1 MRIQLFVPPQGYVA
15 QRWSEGSSMP
25 PLGILFL
32 ASVLEQEGFEV
43 MVVPSDVLGDTWQEV
58 EQRIIDF
65 RPAIVG
71 ITTTTENRFDSFKL
85 AKIAKRVSPSTLTVL
100 GGPHISMAGEDTITH
115 VKEVDVLVVG
125 EGERTVVELAR
136 TVKAGGLLKNVSG
149 IYFRDIDGQIVFTGR
164 RARIEELDDLPFPAR
179 HMIPMDKYNFFVET
193 RDGKKRRAQNLMTSR
208 GCPFNCYFCATPIN
222 WGRKMRGHSPE
233 RVIEEVEHLVDH
245 YGAEF
250 IWFYDD
256 TLNYNAQR
264 LHKIMDMIIER
275 KLNIKFA
282 NEFRIDIVDKPLL
295 EKMREA
301 GLERGYFGVEAGATR
316 VRNDVVLK
324 TFEIEKAY
332 QFVRWAKELDFIPG
346 PFFIFSHHTETW
358 DEAQETIGIM
368 ETVKDIHPQ
377 ADISTAILHVYP
389 GTPVEK
395 IAKDEGIMPKNFSW
409 AKKSD
414 MSRVHT
420 LPAAQGYVPLF
431 KHRLSWRQ
439 IAELIMRFSSTGKK
453 VVSWK
458 KIANTIRSLTS
469 VKELWIN
476 FVFFTV
482 LVKNRIKKRMNRG
495 KSES

>member
-58 EQRIIDF
+58 EQRIVDF

-85 AKIAKRVSPSTLTVL
+85 AKIVKRVSPSTLTVL
-100 GGPHISMAGEDTITH
+100 GGPHISMAGEDTISH
-115 VKEVDVLVVG
+115 VKQVDVLVVG
-125 EGERTVVELAR
+125 EGERTIVELAR
-136 TVKAGGLLKNVSG
+136 TIKEGGSLKNVPG
-149 IYFRDIDGQIVFTGR
+149 IYFRDTDGQIVATGR
-164 RARIEELDDLPFPAR
+164 RSRIEELDDLPFPAR
-179 HMIPMDKYNFFVET
+179 HKIPMDKYNFFVET

-233 RVIEEVEHLVDH
+233 RVVEEVEHLVDQ

-282 NEFRIDIVDKPLL
+282 NEFRIDIIDKPLL

-301 GLERGYFGVEAGATR
+301 GLERGYFGVEAGAKR

-324 TFEIEKAY
+324 TFEIDKAY
-332 QFVRWAKELDFIPG
+332 QFVQWAKELDFIPG

-368 ETVKDIHPQ
+368 EKVKDIHPQ

-395 IAKDEGIMPKNFSW
+395 IAKDEKIMPKNFSW

-458 KIANTIRSLTS
+458 KIANTISSLTS
-469 VKELWIN
+469 AKELWIN

-482 LVKNRIKKRMNRG
+482 LVKNRIKKRIGRTEA
-495 KSES
+495 K